1 MSNQGMIVDAD
12 NVLNVFAGLTSR
24 EQKQVYRNALR
35 KAARIL
41 TAETKVQLRSIVGS
55 KVNSRNRWNGKTL
68 GSGIKLKVDREATEA
83 KVHIMGDFRLK
94 FFEKGTAVRTLRR
107 NGANRGAMGAH
118 YFFRTAKTNKETEV
132 FNSMDNLILE
142 SINRIVNR

>member
-1 MSNQGMIVDAD
+1 MSNQGFVVNAN
-12 NVLNVFAGLTSR
+12 NVLTVFASLTSR
-24 EQKQVYRNALR
+24 EQKKVYRDALR

-41 TAETKVQLRSIVGS
+41 VKESKIQLRNIVGN
-55 KVNSRNRWNGKTL
+55 KINSRNSWNGKSF

-94 FFEKGTAVRTLRR
+94 FFEKGTAIRTLRR
-107 NGANRGAMGAH
+107 NGANRGAMSAH
-118 YFFRTAKTNKETEV
+118 YFFRTAKTNKEAEV
-132 FNSMDNLILE
+132 FNSMDNLIME